1 MNNRDQLK
9 EKLALACRLLYREG
23 LMDHAGLAGA
33 RVPGENL
40 LVLNPRTMRGTRG
53 RHPGIMRPEDMVV
66 VDLDG
71 KKIEGQN
78 DPPSETPIFTGVFR
92 ARSDIHACLHLPW
105 ATLFSTIG
113 RPLVPLYNLAAV
125 FGEKVPVHPDP
136 NLIQTDPQGR
146 AVAKSLGRARAVIL
160 RSHGAVLV
168 GEDVES
174 VFVASVIFEENAKR
188 LYDASLLGRPR
199 PLKGKELRAV
209 MERTWNDKVVQK
221 IWNFYLLRA
230 QEEGL
235 ISEAGPLR

>member
-1 MNNRDQLK
+1 MNPRDELK

-33 RVPGENL
+33 RVPGETL

-53 RHPGIMRPEDMVV
+53 RHPGIMQAEDMVV
-66 VDLDG
+66 VDIDG
-71 KKIEGQN
+71 RKVEGKN

-92 ARSDIHACLHLPW
+92 ARPEMHACLHLHLPW

-113 RPLVPLYNLAAV
+113 RPLVPLYSLAAV

-136 NLIQTDPQGR
+136 NLIQTDAQGN
-146 AVAKSLGRARAVIL
+146 AVAKSLGKARAVLL
-160 RSHGAVLV
+160 RSHGTVIV
-168 GEDVES
+168 GEDIES

-188 LYDASLLGRPR
+188 LYDASLLGKPR

-209 MERTWNDKVVQK
+209 LERTWNDKVVQK

-230 QEEGL
+230 QE
-235 ISEAGPLR
+235 AGPPR